1 MTCDGTTVNG
11 LTVGSD
17 AELTLT
23 GQALT
28 NDRAINVTNKL
39 AIESDSMD
47 FAADVIATDM
57 LLVTTSDINQSSGV
71 ITATNFIVDAD
82 GSATLTGNNV
92 VDRLAADAGV
102 DFTFN
107 NTIDLLITELT
118 CGLTTVTGLTVGG
131 DANLT
136 LTGQALTNDRAINVT
151 NKLAIESDSIDFAAD
166 VIATD
171 MLLVTTSDINQSSGV
186 ITASNFIVDA
196 DGSATLTGN
205 NVVDRLAADVGVDFT
220 FNNTIDLL
228 ITELTCDGT
237 TVNGLTVGSDAE
249 LTLTGQASDERS
261 SDKRHQQAGD

>member
-1 MTCDGTTVNG
+1 M
-11 LTVGSD
+11 
-17 AELTLT
+17 
-23 GQALT
+23 
-28 NDRAINVTNKL
+28 
-39 AIESDSMD
+39 
-47 FAADVIATDM
+47 
-57 LLVTTSDINQSSGV
+57 

-118 CGLTTVTGLTVGG
+118 CGLTTVTGLTAGG

-166 VIATD
+166 VTATD
-171 MLLVTTSDINQSSGV
+171 LLFVTTSDINQSSGV
-186 ITASNFIVDA
+186 ITATNFIVDA

-205 NVVDRLAADVGVDFT
+205 NVVDRLAADAGVDFT

-228 ITELTCDGT
+228 CIVDADG
-237 TVNGLTVGSDAE
+237 SA
-249 LTLTGQASDERS
+249 TLTGIT
-261 SDKRHQQAGD
+261 